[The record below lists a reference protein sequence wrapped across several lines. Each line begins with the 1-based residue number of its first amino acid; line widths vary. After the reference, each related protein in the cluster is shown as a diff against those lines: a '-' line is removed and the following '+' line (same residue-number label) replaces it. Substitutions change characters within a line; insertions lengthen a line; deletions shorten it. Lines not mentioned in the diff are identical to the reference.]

1 MDYEMDMNKILK
13 ILEDI
18 EKPLNF
24 AAKNDFKNIGKLIGI
39 SQYINQM
46 KIKAISLNVDDIT
59 ATYLNEIENN
69 FLQFENKKL
78 GEKKDIV
85 NKSIELIDK
94 LKSSIS
100 NKPILKEKQP
110 RHFNKDRGPA
120 PVQFIKGV
128 GPKISR
134 LLEKKGIFTTEDVL
148 YYFPRRYEDRRNIN
162 KISEVDQESFST
174 VIGRIEISGV
184 LKRRTRS
191 IYQIV
196 ISDGTG
202 FANLIWFQFNKNYL
216 SSLYKKGLYAVV
228 SGVFSYDK
236 YSGAYQL
243 IHPKPEDIEVLGSR
257 DEIDDDNTNFNR
269 IVPVYP
275 LTEGLKQKR
284 IRSIVRNV
292 LEQDLINI
300 VDPIPESIKNKNNLI
315 ELKEALGR
323 VHFPLSDDY
332 VVDLENSQSILRSKP
347 HFTVAFFEL
356 FMLQLGLALKRKK
369 TNQAQGIS
377 FSNENNMPQELVKGL
392 KFSLTGA
399 QKRVIAEI
407 YDDLDSSKQMNRLL
421 QGDVGSGK
429 TVVAVLCIL
438 KVIESGYQAVFMA
451 PTEILAE
458 QHHKNLKAYLD
469 GFNLNI
475 VLLKSAISKAV
486 KNEILNEIKCGA
498 ADIII
503 GTHAVFQKE
512 VEYKNLGLVVI
523 DEQHRFG
530 VVQRSELIKKGL
542 TPDVLIMTATPI
554 PRTLSMAYFGDLDMS
569 VIDEMP
575 SYRKKIDT
583 KVYYNDRKSRK
594 KAYDLVTSELRKGR
608 QAYVIAPLIEESE
621 STDFKHLKYVSDL
634 AEELKDGY
642 LSEFKVAILHG
653 QMKSEQKDEIM
664 NSFLIKEI
672 EVLVATSVIEV
683 GIDVPNVSVIVI
695 ENSERFGL
703 SQLHQLRG
711 RVGRG
716 QYRSKCILIS
726 SYKRSELAGKRLSV
740 LEQTDD
746 GFEIAETDLLIRGP
760 GEFIGTRQSGIPE
773 LKFANIVRD
782 TKILQ
787 LAKNDAFELIESCD
801 SEEQLNVYTKIL
813 KDKWGESLEFASIS

>member
-1 MDYEMDMNKILK
+1 MDMNKIHK

-24 AAKNDFKNIGKLIGI
+24 AAKNDFKNIGKLAGI
-39 SQYINQM
+39 WEYINQM
-46 KIKAISLNVDDIT
+46 RIKAVSLSVDSKT
-59 ATYLNEIENN
+59 SNYLNEIENN

-78 GEKKDIV
+78 SDKKDIV
-85 NKSIELIDK
+85 NKSIELICK
-94 LKSSIS
+94 LKGQVS

-110 RHFNKDRGPA
+110 QHLSKDQRLT

-128 GPKISR
+128 GPRISR
-134 LLEKKGIFTTEDVL
+134 LLEKKGILSVEDIL
-148 YYFPRRYEDRRNIN
+148 YYFPRRYEDRRNIC
-162 KISEVDQESFST
+162 KISAIEQEVFTT
-174 VIGRIEISGV
+174 VIGRIDLSGV
-184 LKRRTRS
+184 LKIRTRS
-191 IYQIV
+191 IYKIV

-202 FANLIWFQFNKNYL
+202 FANLIWFQFNKSYL
-216 SSLYKKGLYAVV
+216 NRLYRKGLYAVV

-236 YSGAYQL
+236 YSNSYQL
-243 IHPKPEDIEVLGSR
+243 IHPKPEYIEVLESR
-257 DEIDDDNTNFNR
+257 DEISSDNINFNR

-275 LTEGLKQKR
+275 LTEGLKQRR
-284 IRSIVRNV
+284 IRSIVKNV
-292 LEQDLINI
+292 LDQDLLNI
-300 VDPIPESIKNKNNLI
+300 VDPIPETIKNKNSLM
-315 ELKEALGR
+315 ELKEALSR
-323 VHFPLSDDY
+323 VHFPASDDSL
-332 VVDLENSQSILRSKP
+332 VDLENSQSVLESKP

-369 TNQAQGIS
+369 ANQVEGIS
-377 FSNENNMPQELVKGL
+377 FRSENIMPEQLLKEL

-399 QKRVIAEI
+399 QKRVIKEI
-407 YDDLDSSKQMNRLL
+407 YKDLDSSRQMNRLL

-429 TVVAVLCIL
+429 TIVALLSIL

-451 PTEILAE
+451 PTEILSE
-458 QHHKNLKAYLD
+458 QHYKNLKAYLG

-475 VLLKSAISKAV
+475 VLLKSAITKSV
-486 KNEILNEIKCGA
+486 KNEILNEIKSGA
-498 ADIII
+498 ASMII

-512 VEYKNLGLVVI
+512 VEYNNLGLVVI

-530 VVQRSELIKKGL
+530 VAQRLDLIKKGL

-554 PRTLSMAYFGDLDMS
+554 PRTLSMAYFGDLDIS
-569 VIDEMP
+569 IIDEMP
-575 SYRKKIDT
+575 AYRKKIAT
-583 KVYYNDRKSRK
+583 KVYYNDKKNRK
-594 KAYDLVTSELRKGR
+594 KAYDIVAAELKKGR
-608 QAYVIAPLIEESE
+608 QAYVVAPLIEESE
-621 STDFKHLKYVSDL
+621 STDFKHLKYITDL
-634 AEELKDGY
+634 SEELKNEY

-664 NSFLIKEI
+664 DSFLSREI
-672 EVLVATSVIEV
+672 EVLVATTVIEV

-716 QYRSKCILIS
+716 QYESKCILIS
-726 SYKRSELAGKRLSV
+726 SYKRSDLAGKRLSV
-740 LEQTDD
+740 LEQTND
-746 GFEIAETDLLIRGP
+746 GFKIAETDLLIRGP

-782 TKILQ
+782 TTILQ
-787 LAKNDAFELIESCD
+787 LAKKDAFELIENCD
-801 SEEQLNVYTKIL
+801 SEEQLDSYTKIL
-813 KDKWGESLEFASIS
+813 QDKWGESLEFASIS

>member
-1 MDYEMDMNKILK
+1 MDMNKIHK

-24 AAKNDFKNIGKLIGI
+24 AAKNDFKNISKLAGI
-39 SQYINQM
+39 SEYINQM
-46 KIKAISLNVDDIT
+46 RIKAVSLSVDSKT
-59 ATYLNEIENN
+59 SNYLNEIENN

-78 GEKKDIV
+78 SDKKDVV
-85 NKSIELIDK
+85 NKSIELINK
-94 LKSSIS
+94 LKGQVS

-110 RHFNKDRGPA
+110 QHLSKDQRLT

-128 GPKISR
+128 GPRISR
-134 LLEKKGIFTTEDVL
+134 LLEKKGILSVEDIL

-162 KISEVDQESFST
+162 KISAIEQEVFTT
-174 VIGRIEISGV
+174 VIGRIELSGV
-184 LKRRTRS
+184 LKIRTRS
-191 IYQIV
+191 IYKIV

-216 SSLYKKGLYAVV
+216 NRLYRKGLYAVV

-236 YSGAYQL
+236 YSNSYQL
-243 IHPKPEDIEVLGSR
+243 IHPKSEDIEVLESR
-257 DEIDDDNTNFNR
+257 DEISSDNINFNR

-275 LTEGLKQKR
+275 LTEGLKQRR
-284 IRSIVRNV
+284 IRSIVKNV
-292 LEQDLINI
+292 LDQDLLNI
-300 VDPIPESIKNKNNLI
+300 VDPIPETIKNKNSLM
-315 ELKEALGR
+315 ELKEALSR
-323 VHFPLSDDY
+323 VHFPASDDF
-332 VVDLENSQSILRSKP
+332 VVDLENSQSILESKP

-369 TNQAQGIS
+369 LNQVEGIS
-377 FSNENNMPQELVKGL
+377 FRSVNKMPQQLLKGL
-392 KFSLTGA
+392 EFSLTGA
-399 QKRVIAEI
+399 QKRVIKEI
-407 YDDLDSSKQMNRLL
+407 YKDLDSSTQMNRLL

-429 TVVAVLCIL
+429 TIVALLSIL

-458 QHHKNLKAYLD
+458 QHYKNLKAYLG
-469 GFNLNI
+469 GFSLNI
-475 VLLKSAISKAV
+475 VLLKSAISKSI
-486 KNEILNEIKCGA
+486 KNEILNEIKSGA
-498 ADIII
+498 ANIII
-503 GTHAVFQKE
+503 GTHAAFQKE

-530 VVQRSELIKKGL
+530 VAQRSDLIKKGL

-554 PRTLSMAYFGDLDMS
+554 PRTLSMAYFGDLDIS
-569 VIDEMP
+569 IIDEMP
-575 SYRKKIDT
+575 AYRKKIAT
-583 KVYYNDRKSRK
+583 KVYYNDKKNRK
-594 KAYDLVTSELRKGR
+594 KAYDIVAAELRSGR
-608 QAYVIAPLIEESE
+608 QAYIVAPLIEESE
-621 STDFKHLKYVSDL
+621 STDFKHLKYITDL
-634 AEELKDGY
+634 AEELQNVY

-664 NSFLIKEI
+664 NSFLSGEI
-672 EVLVATSVIEV
+672 EVLVATTVIEV
-683 GIDVPNVSVIVI
+683 GIDVPNASVIVI

-716 QYRSKCILIS
+716 RYESKCILIS
-726 SYKRSELAGKRLSV
+726 SYKRSDLAGKRLSV
-740 LEQTDD
+740 LEQTND
-746 GFEIAETDLLIRGP
+746 GFKIAETDLLIRGP

-782 TKILQ
+782 TRILQ
-787 LAKNDAFELIESCD
+787 LAKKDAFELI
-801 SEEQLNVYTKIL
+801 
-813 KDKWGESLEFASIS
+813 